1 MRPVS
6 YKPVDEKTVGIRLEE
21 TALMCAFVVLEK
33 GNLQIKK
40 LFEIP
45 LSKEDVPVKPL
56 YNDPELKKILDQHLV
71 VSGLSSAEVLVRRMR
86 LKLTEEEDIEA
97 AFEFQAEPQLPYSI
111 EEAVL
116 DKILIEKQENTSQIV
131 FLAAKKDQIQAHI
144 TLIQGLNIDPEVI
157 SAEPIA
163 LCNLLF
169 FSCDLSSAEF
179 AVHIGKNST
188 LCILI
193 KDKKLIA
200 SHEIQEGYRSLY
212 EGFLADLQDQSF
224 SMEEF
229 FSVDIQEL
237 SMEEHPQFFKALEAL
252 QKGILWNYMA
262 LIKETKSK
270 ETPLLYVTGPGANLT
285 HFPELL
291 ATDLGIQL
299 GIFNIPSHSCTLT
312 DFHRFSLPIGFAFS
326 AQNITP
332 LFINFRKKELAYA
345 TPWKRFLKHLY
356 VFGGLALSLALA
368 LYLFGASYYHYREDG
383 LKSRFL
389 TLLSLSQKPYEEFER
404 QYEAKFPAEKVGD
417 QPLLI
422 STLNTDGLKMRLD
435 FLEKNIRSIPD
446 TYPLFPQSPLVSDV
460 LAWITTHPTIA
471 CAPEAKEGEEC
482 PPFIID
488 TFHYSMVK
496 RPEPNKKNEK
506 YQVKIDLEF
515 STSSPR
521 LAREFHDAL
530 ITPNDFV
537 DPKGE
542 IKWNATKG
550 KYRTSFYLKDKTI
563 YP

>member
-1 MRPVS
+1 MSVD
-6 YKPVDEKTVGIRLEE
+6 YKPVDEKTVGIAFEE
-21 TALMCAFVVLEK
+21 NALMGAFVVLEK

-40 LFEIP
+40 LFE
-45 LSKEDVPVKPL
+45 VPVSSEPVKLL
-56 YNDPELKKILDQHLV
+56 YNDPEAKKILDQHLV
-71 VSGLSSAEVLVRRMR
+71 VSGLPASDVLVRRMR
-86 LKLTEEEDIEA
+86 LKLTEEEDIDA

-111 EEAVL
+111 DEAVL
-116 DKILIEKQENTSQIV
+116 DKILIEKQENASQIV
-131 FLAAKKDQIQAHI
+131 FLAAKKEQIQEHI
-144 TLIQGLNIDPEVI
+144 TFCQSLNIDPEVV

-163 LCNLLF
+163 LANLLF
-169 FSCDLSSAEF
+169 FSSDEQEAVF

-188 LCILI
+188 LCILV
-193 KDKKLIA
+193 KDNKLIA
-200 SHEIQEGYRSLY
+200 SHEIQEGWESLY
-212 EGFLADLQDQSF
+212 EGFAAENELTID
-224 SMEEF
+224 EF
-229 FSVDIQEL
+229 FTVDIQTL
-237 SMEEHPQFFKALEAL
+237 SMEEHPNFFKSLEAL

-270 ETPLLYVTGPGANLT
+270 ETPLLYVTGPGANIA

-291 ATDLGIQL
+291 AADLGIEL
-299 GIFNIPSHSCTLT
+299 GAFNIPSHSCTLKE
-312 DFHRFSLPIGFAFS
+312 FHRFSLPIGYAFS
-326 AQNITP
+326 AQNSSPI
-332 LFINFRKKELAYA
+332 FINFRRKELTYA

-356 VFGGLALSLALA
+356 IFGAGAAALAAA

-389 TLLSLSQKPYEEFER
+389 TLLSLSQKPYEEFET

-417 QPLLI
+417 QPLPITAL
-422 STLNTDGLKMRLD
+422 TTNGLQARLD
-435 FLEKNIRSIPD
+435 FLEKNIRSIPE

-460 LAWITTHPTIA
+460 LAWITTHPAIA
-471 CAPEAKEGEEC
+471 GECAAVKEGEEC
-482 PPFIID
+482 PAFIID

-506 YQVKIDLEF
+506 YQIKIDLEF

>member
-1 MRPVS
+1 MT
-6 YKPVDEKTVGIRLEE
+6 YKPVDEKTVGISFEE
-21 TALMCAFVVLEK
+21 NVLMGAFAAMEK
-33 GNLQIKK
+33 GGLQIKK

-45 LSKEDVPVKPL
+45 LSTKADEPVKLL
-56 YNDPELKKILDQHLV
+56 YTDPEFKKILDQYLV
-71 VSGLSSAEVLVRRMR
+71 VSGLPASDVLVRRMR
-86 LKLTEEEDIEA
+86 LKLTDEEDIDA

-111 EEAVL
+111 DEAVL
-116 DKILIEKQENTSQIV
+116 DKILLEKQENTSQIV
-131 FLAAKKDQIQAHI
+131 FLAAKKDQIGEHI
-144 TLIQGLNIDPEVI
+144 SFCQGLGIDPEVV
-157 SAEPIA
+157 SADPIA
-163 LCNLLF
+163 LSNLLF
-169 FSCDLSSAEF
+169 FTCDLTEADF

-200 SHEIQEGYRSLY
+200 SHEIQEGWESLY
-212 EGFLADLQDQSF
+212 EGYQADFTEPVED
-224 SMEEF
+224 F
-229 FSVDIQEL
+229 FSIDIQTL
-237 SMEEHPQFFKALEAL
+237 SMEGHPHFYKALETL

-262 LIKETKSK
+262 LVKETKLK
-270 ETPLLYVTGPGANLT
+270 ETPLLYVTGQGAAIS

-291 ATDLGIQL
+291 ATDLGLEL
-299 GIFNIPSHSCTLT
+299 GAFNIPSHSCTLA
-312 DFHRFSLPIGFAFS
+312 DFHRFSLPIGYGFS
-326 AQNITP
+326 AQNNSPI
-332 LFINFRKKELAYA
+332 FINFRQKELVFA

-356 VFGGLALSLALA
+356 VFGGLAAALA
-368 LYLFGASYYHYREDG
+368 ASLYLFGASYYHYREDG

-404 QYEAKFPAEKVGD
+404 QYEAKFPTEKVGD
-417 QPLLI
+417 QPLPI
-422 STLNTDGLKMRLD
+422 TALNTNGLKVRLD

-446 TYPLFPQSPLVSDV
+446 TYPLFPQTPLVSDV

-471 CAPEAKEGEEC
+471 CPPDAKEGEEC
-482 PPFIID
+482 PAFIID